1 MTATRKSTGV
11 AIIGVGESDLGIVP
25 GRSSHSLYAQ
35 AINEAIG
42 DARLKKSDIDGL
54 ITLDSYVTKRT
65 RHAMSV
71 AQYVGLRSESM
82 RFISTSMHGSMSSS
96 GIILQEAMMA
106 IRSGVCNY
114 VVVAGGDNFA
124 SMGRAQA
131 ITRMSENRDGE
142 FESPFG
148 TFIVGTFAMI
158 ARRYMAD
165 FGATEDD
172 FAEVAV
178 AQRSWANLHPKAQ
191 MRGVKITKADVLA
204 SPMIAT
210 PFRRLNAPIIS
221 DGGNAMVLTSV
232 ERAKE
237 YGDRAVT
244 LLASEG
250 QYGTGRGHVSDDLG
264 QLESLYSL
272 REGSA
277 LATHRALANA
287 GVSAKDFDV
296 YFSYDPFSIVT
307 LLYLE
312 ALGVCGVG
320 EAADFIKGGTL
331 APGGTFPWNTHG
343 GLHSYCH
350 PGTNGGMYHLIEA
363 VRQLRGDAELRQVVG
378 AKLALMQGYGANKG
392 GFNASVLLRG
402 MP

>member
-1 MTATRKSTGV
+1 MSKSTDSTGV
-11 AIIGVGESDLGIVP
+11 AIIGVGESDLGVVP
-25 GRSSHSLYAQ
+25 ERSSHSLYAQ
-35 AINEAIG
+35 AINEAIA
-42 DARLKKSDIDGL
+42 DAKLEKSDVDGL

-71 AQYVGLRSESM
+71 AQYVGMRSESM
-82 RFISTSMHGSMSSS
+82 RFISTSMHGSMASS
-96 GIILQEAMMA
+96 GIVLQEAMMA

-131 ITRMSENRDGE
+131 ITRLSENRDGE

-148 TFIVGTFAMI
+148 TFIVGTFALI

-165 FGATEDD
+165 YGATEED

-191 MRGVKITKADVLA
+191 MRAVKITKADVLK

-210 PFRRLNAPIIS
+210 PFRRLNAPLIS
-221 DGGNAMVLTSV
+221 DGGNAMVLTSI
-232 ERAKE
+232 ERARE
-237 YGDRAVT
+237 YGNRAVT
-244 LLASEG
+244 LVASEG
-250 QYGTGRGHVSDDLG
+250 QYGTGRGIVSDDLG

-272 REGSA
+272 REGSTI
-277 LATHRALANA
+277 ATHRALAKA
-287 GVSAKDFDV
+287 GVTARDFDV
-296 YFSYDPFSIVT
+296 YFSYDPFAIVT
-307 LLYLE
+307 MLYLE

-320 EAADFIKGGTL
+320 EGAQFVRGGTL
-331 APGGTFPWNTHG
+331 APGGSFPWNTHG

-350 PGTNGGMYHLIEA
+350 PGVNGGMYHLIEA
-363 VRQLRGDAELRQVVG
+363 VRQLRGEAGARQVASAG
-378 AKLALMQGYGANKG
+378 LALMQGYGANKG
-392 GFNASVLLRG
+392 GFNASILRRG
-402 MP
+402 TV